1 MHRLPILSLIFVCAL
16 TGILLH
22 HSRAET
28 AELRE
33 FIELALERN
42 PELKALEENIETA
55 RYGAAVTGSYPYPIL
70 SYSYF
75 IDEIET
81 RLGPQQHVLKLV
93 QPVPFPGKL
102 SLMEEIA
109 GFEALVAE
117 EDLHLARLRV
127 TKRVK
132 TACYSITAVDEILG
146 VIEKERV
153 LLGRFEETVA
163 TRLETGGAHQ
173 QDLLK
178 VQIEMLK
185 LDERELEFRK
195 RRNTLA
201 AKLNALLNRE
211 ADSPVAIDP
220 PFPPESIVETL
231 DQIREIASDQPE
243 LRSARHRIDQRNQ
256 SLSLARRKYFPDF
269 LIGMSYFNIGE
280 TAMDIP
286 DSGRDAW
293 NVTVGVRVPLWF
305 GKVRNETR
313 QHQSGIRRLERS
325 YEAARSHIMA
335 DIEDLYNQYRI
346 AVDLVALYQ
355 DELLPRAEQSLEATE
370 TGYLTGEIDFL
381 SLLDSERLLLGL
393 RISLA
398 ERKAQVEIHIAEL
411 EAIVGSELA
420 RGE

>member
-1 MHRLPILSLIFVCAL
+1 MQRLPILSFLFICTLA
-16 TGILLH
+16 GILLH
-22 HSRAET
+22 HSGTDA

-42 PELKALEENIETA
+42 PELLALEENIETA
-55 RYGAAVTGSYPYPIL
+55 RYSAAVTGGYPDPIL

-81 RLGPQQHVLKLV
+81 RLGPQQHVLQLV

-102 SLMEEIA
+102 SLIEEIA

-127 TKRVK
+127 TKKVK
-132 TACYSITAVDEILG
+132 VICYSIAAVDEILSI
-146 VIEKERV
+146 IEKERS
-153 LLGRFEETVA
+153 LLGRFEGTVT
-163 TRLETGGAHQ
+163 TRLEAGGARQ

-195 RRNTLA
+195 RLKTLS
-201 AKLNALLNRE
+201 AKLNALINLQPG
-211 ADSPVAIDP
+211 SPVAVDP
-220 PFPPESIVETL
+220 SFPPGSIAGTL
-231 DQIREIASDQPE
+231 DEIRKIAADQPE
-243 LRSARHRIDQRNQ
+243 LRSARHRIDQRNL
-256 SLSLARRKYFPDF
+256 SLSLARRKYFPD
-269 LIGMSYFNIGE
+269 LLVGMSYFNIGE
-280 TAMDIP
+280 AAMDIP

-305 GKVRNETR
+305 GKIRNETR

-325 YEAARSHIMA
+325 YESARSLIMA

-346 AVDLVALYQ
+346 ASDLVTLYR

-370 TGYLTGEIDFL
+370 TGYMTGEIDFL
-381 SLLDSERLLLGL
+381 SLLDSERLLLAL
-393 RISLA
+393 RIALA
-398 ERKAQVEIHIAEL
+398 ERKAEVEIRIAEL
-411 EAIVGSELA
+411 EAVVGRELA